1 VSTKTVEPRG
11 TRLLSFWEPPDEA
24 GPPIGC
30 VASTYTFDGPFF
42 EEHCLGRFA
51 GIESDP
57 NEDRRAYLIE
67 REEKLAQVYS
77 CVLVDRAHVTPH
89 RSLRWNLL
97 PVSVPGGGIQHS
109 KLALLV
115 WERHV
120 RLLVGSANLTE
131 PGYRSN
137 YEQMAALDFTPEG
150 DLPRGLLEDAIA
162 HLERTRSFVPEGV
175 QRTAHPG
182 QALREF
188 LRRAS
193 RHVSSWADRG
203 WAPGAVRAELLCV
216 HPGSKS
222 LLDQLAERTWS
233 GTGAD
238 IVHAMSPF
246 FDLGTGARTLL
257 TKLLRIM
264 SVQGER
270 RIEFFVGGR
279 RLPDGALELDAPE
292 SIREPAGKSVEHV
305 FHLVHAR
312 DELGEPRALH
322 AKSLWLQRGDRAVCA
337 VGSSNFTTAGTGAG
351 GGATNLEANVAYVLP
366 PASRNAEWKSIAA
379 SWPEDDELDLA
390 RQDVRFQRE
399 PQDRTPEPCEFD
411 ALPLAFGL
419 AVFTPSA
426 EGSKLELS
434 IHGEPP
440 GAFRVLDFGSREI
453 VTEAGWRADG
463 APPTV
468 VDKWED
474 VRPPSA
480 LLVEWPSGDGHAI
493 RKAVWVVNVSDGALL
508 PPPSELMH
516 LTLEEL
522 LEVLTSAR
530 PLHVAVGA
538 VLDRRDSQATSR
550 AEVVVDPHRKVDT
563 TNFLVRRV
571 RRVSQALEGMRERLE
586 RPAFTRDALAWRLHG
601 PVGPLILARKLA
613 EHEGQGAAFMI
624 AEVALTL
631 RHADLSSLERSL
643 GREYVRASV
652 DEVLAKLAELA
663 AAHPAPENLSRYVGE
678 CFAWAKP

>member
-1 VSTKTVEPRG
+1 MSTKTVEPRG

-419 AVFTPSA
+419 AVFTFFALTIVGSYGLKFAGVELKESGIGMVLFGAGLQLGTVALVASFARRLDPDGLRSLGLRKGGAPQSA
-426 EGSKLELS
+426 ALGFLAYLATVPAIVGAGLLS
-434 IHGEPP
+434 TWLWGVLGFE
-440 GAFRVLDFGSREI
+440 ARQQDVLRLVLDLAGLER
-453 VTEAGWRADG
+453 VTF
-463 APPTV
+463 
-468 VDKWED
+468 
-474 VRPPSA
+474 
-480 LLVEWPSGDGHAI
+480 LVL
-493 RKAVWVVNVSDGALL
+493 AVLVIPL
-508 PPPSELMH
+508 
-516 LTLEEL
+516 LEEL
-522 LEVLTSAR
+522 FFRAFLQ
-530 PLHVAVGA
+530 PLLVQNLGDRGGVAVTA
-538 VLDRRDSQATSR
+538 VLFAAVHGNLFAFLPIFVLALAMGMVMLRTQRLVACY
-550 AEVVVDPHRKVDT
+550 VVHALH
-563 TNFLVRRV
+563 NGLMLFLVLQTDFGR
-571 RRVSQALEGMRERLE
+571 Q
-586 RPAFTRDALAWRLHG
+586 LAG
-601 PVGPLILARKLA
+601 
-613 EHEGQGAAFMI
+613 
-624 AEVALTL
+624 
-631 RHADLSSLERSL
+631 
-643 GREYVRASV
+643 
-652 DEVLAKLAELA
+652 
-663 AAHPAPENLSRYVGE
+663 
-678 CFAWAKP
+678 